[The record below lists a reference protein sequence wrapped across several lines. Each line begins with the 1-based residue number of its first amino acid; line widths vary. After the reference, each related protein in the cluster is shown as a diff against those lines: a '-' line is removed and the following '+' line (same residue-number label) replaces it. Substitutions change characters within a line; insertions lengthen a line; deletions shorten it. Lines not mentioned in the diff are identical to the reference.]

1 MPAPV
6 DHEARRREVIKIASM
21 VLAERGQDAL
31 SFREIAERAGYS
43 TTIVTHYFRNKHDLL
58 LSMFQ
63 AAAQG
68 GVDRV
73 TAAREQA
80 RSPQE
85 CLEALLPMTEE
96 SRRDWRVVLAFWGNG
111 TADEAFRKEQRARWR
126 ESLEMV
132 MEQLERLDAYHP
144 SSLELRARTI
154 LALLIG
160 LATQAVFN
168 PREWT
173 AAHVRRSLREALE
186 GIAANGKTKGQGTEK
201 IGDTV

>member
-6 DHEARRREVIKIASM
+6 DHEARRREVIKIAGSI
-21 VLAERGQDAL
+21 LAERGLEAL

-43 TTIVTHYFRNKHDLL
+43 TTIVTHYFHNKHDLL

-73 TAAREQA
+73 AAAKSQGKSVA
-80 RSPQE
+80 E

-96 SRRDWRVVLAFWGNG
+96 SRRDWRIVLAFWGNG
-111 TADEAFRKEQRARWR
+111 TSDDAFRKEQRLRAN
-126 ESLEMV
+126 ETYGLV
-132 MEQLERLDAYHP
+132 VEQLERLCP
-144 SSLELRARTI
+144 SSAAQMEFHARTI
-154 LALLIG
+154 LALLNG
-160 LATQAVFN
+160 LATHAVFN

-173 AAHVRRSLREALE
+173 AAHVRRVLRGAVDAV
-186 GIAANGKTKGQGTEK
+186 AADGKK
-201 IGDTV
+201 